1 MFWVDNWRLTKLNF
15 FYHLFLKPLKVSLLY
30 FKSVLGIERIFF
42 TYQNDCAAVGYQYE
56 IEFGNFFY
64 LMDFDFI
71 ASFDLS
77 KRSKLY
83 FINLFFVSS
92 NPPLIT
98 KDQKTVLTL
107 LEKWQVLT
115 YPAKNATVK
124 LTNLTKAIHKV
135 DF

>member
-1 MFWVDNWRLTKLNF
+1 
-15 FYHLFLKPLKVSLLY
+15 
-30 FKSVLGIERIFF
+30 
-42 TYQNDCAAVGYQYE
+42 
-56 IEFGNFFY
+56 
-64 LMDFDFI
+64 MDFDFI

-107 LEKWQVLT
+107 LEK
-115 YPAKNATVK
+115 
-124 LTNLTKAIHKV
+124 
-135 DF
+135 